1 MPAFG
6 RDATDGA
13 MSTSLLSLLAAV
25 LLAGCATTAAPPA
38 EAPWQ
43 DDAFGYD
50 AKLVT
55 VTRESLFALD
65 PVLLETLK
73 PEAERGQAAR
83 ITELLR
89 LVFGPDLKAFA
100 YSGGHSTTAAE
111 TWSNKRGDC
120 LSLTVMSYA
129 LARALQVPLQMQE
142 VRVPVLFDR
151 RDGVDFLNLHVN
163 SIVQS
168 NQALRTWGETLPAGE
183 LVVDFQPQIG
193 SRRRGTP
200 LDENAMLARYYNNI
214 AAEYLAADNDRLAY
228 AHFKAAILTD
238 PGYAAS
244 YSNLAQL
251 YLRRGLDDSA
261 EAALRHALTLNVD
274 SELALSALHK
284 LLLSQHRNTEAVALE
299 RQLRAERDDDPYY
312 WLGLGLERLQQER
325 YGDAVSAL
333 QHAQA
338 LTNGFSE
345 VHVYLALAYWRSGKA
360 VLARDQ
366 LAILGA
372 LDRSN
377 PKLAVLSHKF
387 KAGK

>member
-1 MPAFG
+1 
-6 RDATDGA
+6 
-13 MSTSLLSLLAAV
+13 MSTPLCSLLAAV
-25 LLAGCATTAAPPA
+25 LLAGCATMAPPPA
-38 EAPWQ
+38 AVPWQ
-43 DDAFGYD
+43 DETFGYE

-65 PVLLETLK
+65 PALLATLK
-73 PEAERGQAAR
+73 PAAARGQSAR
-83 ITELLR
+83 INELLR

-100 YSGGHSTTAAE
+100 YSGGHSTAAAE
-111 TWSNKRGDC
+111 TWRNKRGDC

-129 LARALQVPLQMQE
+129 LARALDVPLQMQE

-151 RDGVDFLNLHVN
+151 RDGVDFLNQHVN
-163 SIVQS
+163 SIVHTSQP
-168 NQALRTWGETLPAGE
+168 LRAWGETLPAGE
-183 LVVDFQPQIG
+183 LIVDFLPQIG
-193 SRRRGTP
+193 SRRHGTA

-251 YLRRGLDDSA
+251 YLRRGLGTAA
-261 EAALRHALTLNVD
+261 EAALRHALTLNAD

-284 LLLSQHRNTEAVALE
+284 LLLSQHRDTEAAALE
-299 RQLRAERDDDPYY
+299 ARLRAERDDDPYY
-312 WLGLGLERLQQER
+312 WLGLGLERLQQAR
-325 YGDAVSAL
+325 YGEAVSAL

-338 LTNGFSE
+338 LTKGFSE
-345 VHVYLALAYWRSGKA
+345 VHMYLALAYWRSGKA

-372 LDRSN
+372 LDHGN
-377 PKLAVLSHKF
+377 PKLAALSHKF
-387 KAGK
+387 KADEPKPGK